1 MFSIL
6 AIKCSKFSI
15 NHRKLGVSR
24 EVANAFL
31 KDEEIVEKIIPPGAK
46 GGIRGAEFNRIV
58 KDFILALRKIGSKYP
73 LKKPI
78 NL

>member
-31 KDEEIVEKIIPPGAK
+31 KDEEIVEKIIPSGAK
-46 GGIRGAEFNRIV
+46 G
-58 KDFILALRKIGSKYP
+58 
-73 LKKPI
+73 
-78 NL
+78 